1 MVPNSPCQPPW
12 LTWNFW
18 MSTLWQLVGFYVSMP
33 CSQKLCKHV
42 QIHQHQHG
50 TYLALIPL
58 MNFNMG
64 ALTWNPFFCCPTLVF
79 GRVNITMIMI
89 MMMMMTMMMMI
100 CLIHNLWVN
109 LVACPSLHA
118 FHYILNKLVRVNME
132 ASSNHGSPK
141 SSKIKPF

>member
-1 MVPNSPCQPPW
+1 MFVRCVEDLFCVCVFFDVCCMCFKLVFRILYFGILLGQNDSLSQKSYYVASYIHQPPQIRIMVSNSPCQPPW

-33 CSQKLCKHV
+33 CSQKLCKKI

-64 ALTWNPFFCCPTLVF
+64 ALTWNPFFF
-79 GRVNITMIMI
+79 AQR
-89 MMMMMTMMMMI
+89 
-100 CLIHNLWVN
+100 
-109 LVACPSLHA
+109 
-118 FHYILNKLVRVNME
+118 
-132 ASSNHGSPK
+132 
-141 SSKIKPF
+141 

>member
-33 CSQKLCKHV
+33 CSQKLCKKI

-64 ALTWNPFFCCPTLVF
+64 GLTWNPFFLPHVGFQASNFLCKVIKLSLRHPISKVRPYWIILVCHDT
-79 GRVNITMIMI
+79 GRCML
-89 MMMMMTMMMMI
+89 I
-100 CLIHNLWVN
+100 CSCFRRND
-109 LVACPSLHA
+109 
-118 FHYILNKLVRVNME
+118 R
-132 ASSNHGSPK
+132 
-141 SSKIKPF
+141 